1 MKVLNTSELDVD
13 RMLENKEFYTIF
25 SLMGLGIG
33 IHNVTSECR
42 TREEAL
48 EVVKN
53 KAQYGKLIICSDED
67 SDGSQIRAG
76 ILYCI
81 AKFARFMI
89 DLGLVFFAQGPLY
102 KQDGKFYFQSDM
114 VPGETLPRGV
124 DPRRPMLRFKGVGSV
139 PISDIRACYFA
150 KDTRRLVQVTPQ
162 DVEYAMSLTEDIK
175 VRKKLLTDFGIL
187 SNPFGFTD
195 I

>member
-1 MKVLNTSELDVD
+1 
-13 RMLENKEFYTIF
+13 
-25 SLMGLGIG
+25 
-33 IHNVTSECR
+33 
-42 TREEAL
+42 
-48 EVVKN
+48 
-53 KAQYGKLIICSDED
+53 
-67 SDGSQIRAG
+67 
-76 ILYCI
+76 
-81 AKFARFMI
+81 
-89 DLGLVFFAQGPLY
+89 
-102 KQDGKFYFQSDM
+102 M

-139 PISDIRACYFA
+139 PISDIRTCYFE